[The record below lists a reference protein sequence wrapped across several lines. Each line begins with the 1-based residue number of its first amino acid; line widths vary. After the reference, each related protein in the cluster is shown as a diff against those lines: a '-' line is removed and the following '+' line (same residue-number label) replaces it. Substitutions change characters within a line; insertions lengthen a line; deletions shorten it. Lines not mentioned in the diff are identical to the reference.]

1 MVKIWA
7 FWFGVGMFL
16 SACNQQPNPTVKE
29 QPHTD
34 TVLKPTASAGASLE
48 DSANAK
54 AVKVSYAEGYSEK
67 DFGDTYEMFPADVD
81 ADAKP
86 QTDGLW
92 EVFLKLTYEI
102 KFDERIDDIAYIPK
116 FTPEIKKYEGKE
128 IEIKGYILPHDLT
141 KTAKGMNGKGE
152 MFMFSAF
159 PAATC
164 FFCGAAGPES
174 VMEVFP
180 KKPIPY
186 SKYPVKIKGRLEL
199 NDKDF
204 LRMSYIIKD
213 ARLVE

>member
-1 MVKIWA
+1 MIILGLSMGLWA
-7 FWFGVGMFL
+7 CQ
-16 SACNQQPNPTVKE
+16 SAEQKTNISQTAAVDSPTVA
-29 QPHTD
+29 
-34 TVLKPTASAGASLE
+34 KP
-48 DSANAK
+48 DFKDAK
-54 AVKVSYAEGYSEK
+54 ARTVSYAEGYSDK
-67 DFGDTYEMFPADVD
+67 DFGDTYEMFPDDVD

-116 FTPEIKKYEGKE
+116 FTPEIRKYEGKE
-128 IEIKGYILPHDLT
+128 IELKGYILPHDLT
-141 KTAKGMNGKGE
+141 KTAKGMTGKGE

-186 SKYPVKIKGRLEL
+186 SKHVVKIKGRLEL

-213 ARLVE
+213 ARLVD